1 MNIVILSG
9 NLVRDPELRFTPKGQ
24 SVTEFSI
31 ACTKRWVTESGEQ
44 KERTGFFGCQIWGKR
59 GEAFAKHHRRGSK
72 ALVRGE
78 LIQDTWED
86 KETGK
91 RQSKTRV
98 EVTDWEFVSQ
108 REDDANRSSKP
119 AVASEAGREGL
130 GSGLPKPKPLG
141 GSTEQSNAPEEDD
154 VPF

>member
-1 MNIVILSG
+1 M
-9 NLVRDPELRFTPKGQ
+9 
-24 SVTEFSI
+24 TEFSI

-86 KETGK
+86 KDTGK

-119 AVASEAGREGL
+119 ATRSETPVGRGDTRQANPIAQQVTTATAL
-130 GSGLPKPKPLG
+130 
-141 GSTEQSNAPEEDD
+141 APEEDD